1 MLLNYKCTF
10 RKAKNRTYRLLRK
23 DHGMKVSIGNKA
35 IGVILHG
42 LLVLFIAYCTY
53 FRNYWYPA
61 NLFWDENYHIASAY
75 KYLHQV
81 MFMEPHPP
89 LGKLLIALGEYLF
102 HPNTKIATT
111 SFLTTDYITTLPA
124 GFSFVGVRFFPVLLA
139 TLSAGLFFLIVYQI
153 GKHSFLAFL

>member
-1 MLLNYKCTF
+1 ME
-10 RKAKNRTYRLLRK
+10 RHMQKALIKNSFGKNT
-23 DHGMKVSIGNKA
+23 VS
-35 IGVILHG
+35 VIFDG
-42 LLVLFIAYCTY
+42 LLVLFISYCTY

-102 HPNTKIATT
+102 HPNSHLDTT
-111 SFLTTDYITTLPA
+111 SFLTMDFITTLPT
-124 GFSFVGVRFFPVLLA
+124 GFSFVGVRFFPVLFA
-139 TLSAGLFFLIVYQI
+139 TLSAGLFF
-153 GKHSFLAFL
+153 